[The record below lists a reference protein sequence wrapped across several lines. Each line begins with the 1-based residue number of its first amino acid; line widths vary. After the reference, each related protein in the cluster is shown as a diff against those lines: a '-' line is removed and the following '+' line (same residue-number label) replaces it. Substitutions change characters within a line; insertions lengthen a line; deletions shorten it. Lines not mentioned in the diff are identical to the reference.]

1 MSKRRRWFDC
11 ACLPLSPAGGIY
23 RASGAALRNINLTLR
38 DSSIQF
44 DLRTH
49 EIATAIMFRTTRALQ
64 AMQPTRAMFM
74 QQSPKLYMRQTA
86 RMMAPVPVSCP
97 QQRCQRC

>member
-1 MSKRRRWFDC
+1 MSKRCRWFDC
-11 ACLPLSPAGGIY
+11 ACLCRP
-23 RASGAALRNINLTLR
+23 RAEFTGPPGAAPRNINLTLR
-38 DSSIQF
+38 DCSIQF

-97 QQRCQRC
+97 Q